1 MAATKQDIRDWLAVA
16 KQEGATHLLVV
27 CDTYDHEDFPVVVR
41 PGQDVHAVYAQN
53 NGSNMQRVMEVYSLA
68 LDIETQLNEHRVFN
82 F

>member
-1 MAATKQDIRDWLAVA
+1 
-16 KQEGATHLLVV
+16 
-27 CDTYDHEDFPVVVR
+27 
-41 PGQDVHAVYAQN
+41 VHAVYAQN